1 MDITERV
8 IKQYI
13 KTGKKVDTELG
24 DLHLHNTKINVNIA
38 KILIDAG
45 ANVNIRRID
54 YNNTPLH
61 VQKNFKVIKL
71 LIASGGRCK
80 CS

>member
-61 VQKNFKVIKL
+61 VQKILK
-71 LIASGGRCK
+71 
-80 CS
+80 